1 MIPKRLI
8 GCLLAFVLTTAT
20 CPANAN
26 PLAVGGRLP
35 DIVLPMPEE
44 PSVLNYLGLSGEGT
58 FEIPQIDAEVVVV
71 EIFSMY

>member
-1 MIPKRLI
+1 MTRKRLI
-8 GCLLAFVLTTAT
+8 GCLLALGLTTVAD
-20 CPANAN
+20 PVYAN

-44 PSVLNYLGLSGEGT
+44 PSVLNYLGLSGAGT
-58 FEIPQIDAEVVVV
+58 FEIPQINAEVVVV

>member
-1 MIPKRLI
+1 MTRQRLI
-8 GCLLAFVLTTAT
+8 GCLLALALTAAAY
-20 CPANAN
+20 PVHAN

-35 DIVLPMPEE
+35 EIVLPMPEE
-44 PSVLNYLGLSGEGT
+44 PSVLNYLGLSGGGT

>member
-8 GCLLAFVLTTAT
+8 GCLLALVLTTAA

-44 PSVLNYLGLSGEGT
+44 PSALSYLGLSGEGT